1 MKDSE
6 INERL
11 KKLEEKYAA
20 AGQDM
25 VSYLEGLLYAK
36 YITYK
41 DYIQLDT
48 LLTLQKPRT
57 SFPDEEIFITY
68 HQITELY
75 FKLILSEMYQVSHD
89 AELSVEVF
97 LKRLGRI
104 NRYFVHLTHSF
115 EIMTEGMDPEQF
127 LKFRMALLP
136 ASGFQS
142 PQYRL
147 IEFRA
152 TDLINLVSAD
162 VREELRSEEQLDKL
176 LENLYWERGASELQT
191 GRKTLTL
198 TQFKQDYAEVF
209 RKEAVEYRA
218 KNLWKIFS
226 ERFKNQNSN
235 ERLVEELRNFD
246 LLVNVKW
253 PLVHLKSASRYLQRD
268 PEIIAATGGTNW
280 QKYLPPKIRRRMFY
294 PELWTEEEKES
305 WGTIRS

>member
-6 INERL
+6 IDERL

-41 DYIQLDT
+41 DYIHLDT

-57 SFPDEEIFITY
+57 PFPDEEIFITY

-75 FKLILSEMYQVSHD
+75 FKLILSEMSQIAHD
-89 AELSVEVF
+89 AELSTEVF
-97 LKRLGRI
+97 AKRLGRI
-104 NRYFVHLTHSF
+104 NRYFLHLTHSF
-115 EIMTEGMDPEQF
+115 EIMTDGMDPEQF

-147 IEFRA
+147 IELRA
-152 TDLINLVSAD
+152 TDLINLVAAD
-162 VREELRSEEQLDKL
+162 VREGLRSEEQPDKL
-176 LENLYWERGASELQT
+176 LENLYWKRGASELQT

-198 TQFKQDYAEVF
+198 TQFEQDYADVF
-209 RKEAVEYRA
+209 RKEAVEYQN
-218 KNLWKIFS
+218 KNIWRIFS
-226 ERFKNQNSN
+226 EKFKNQEGN
-235 ERLVEELRNFD
+235 EKLVEELKNFD
-246 LLVNVKW
+246 LHVNVKW
-253 PLVHLKSASRYLQRD
+253 PLMHLKSASRYLQRD
-268 PEIIAATGGTNW
+268 PEVIAATGGTNW
-280 QKYLPPKIRRRMFY
+280 QKYLPPKIQRRMFY

-305 WGTIRS
+305 WGIMRS